1 MPSSENQGSFSRI
14 PFPSFRRGIFS
25 IRSDQIHS
33 VESEQGGSSSQESGG
48 SELRSFQRL
57 VSSRFSDLSVANGE
71 EFLSVSWV
79 RKLLDAFG
87 DCQDEFRAVL
97 CSRKEFV
104 SRQPQDKILSDYF
117 DMNIKALD
125 ICNATRDGIQKIHL
139 WQRHL
144 EIVVSALDPPQQ
156 RMIGESHLRR
166 ARKAMT
172 DLSLAMLDE
181 KDTGSVFSIRNRSFG
196 HHNRTKDH
204 PQRSPRHSRSLS
216 WSVSPSW
223 SASKQLQLIANGLA
237 PPNANEVAATNGLA
251 TLVFTM
257 SHVLLFVMW
266 AIVAAIPCQDH
277 GLQTN
282 ITIPSL
288 FPWSRSLQTL
298 HSRIME
304 ESKKRGRNS
313 NNGLLKEIHQIEKG
327 VHRLSE
333 LLDSPQLPL
342 SSEHK
347 EDVRESVGT
356 LSLVS
361 KTYQTE
367 LGPLE
372 RQLREVFRKIR
383 TCRAEGLE
391 FLANAAAHS

>member
-1 MPSSENQGSFSRI
+1 MPSSENQGFSSRI
-14 PFPSFRRGIFS
+14 PFPSFRRGIFT
-25 IRSDQIHS
+25 IRSDQIQIHS
-33 VESEQGGSSSQESGG
+33 VENEQGGSSSQG

-97 CSRKEFV
+97 SSSKEFV
-104 SRQPQDKILSDYF
+104 SKQPQDKILSDYF

-125 ICNATRDGIQKIHL
+125 ICNATRDGVQKIRS

-156 RMIGESHLRR
+156 RMRR
-166 ARKAMT
+166 ARKALM
-172 DLSLAMLDE
+172 DLSLDMLDE
-181 KDTGSVFSIRNRSFG
+181 KDTGGSVFSIRNRSFG
-196 HHNRTKDH
+196 HHNRTKD
-204 PQRSPRHSRSLS
+204 SPRHSRSLS

-237 PPNANEVAATNGLA
+237 LPNAATNGLA

-257 SHVLLFVMW
+257 SHVLLFVLW
-266 AIVAAIPCQDH
+266 AVVAAIPCQDR

-282 ITIPSL
+282 ITIPTL

-298 HSRIME
+298 HSRITE
-304 ESKKRGRNS
+304 ESKKRGRS
-313 NNGLLKEIHQIEKG
+313 SNGLLRETHLVEKG
-327 VHRLSE
+327 VHRLTE
-333 LLDSPQLPL
+333 LIDSPQLPL
-342 SSEHK
+342 SEEHK
-347 EDVRESVGT
+347 EDMRESVET
-356 LSLVS
+356 LSRVS

-372 RQLREVFRKIR
+372 HQLREVFRKIR
-383 TCRAEGLE
+383 SCRAEGLE
-391 FLANAAAHS
+391 FLANAHS

>member
-1 MPSSENQGSFSRI
+1 MPSSENQGSSSRI
-14 PFPSFRRGIFS
+14 PFPSFRRAIFA

-33 VESEQGGSSSQESGG
+33 VECEQGSSSQEYQD
-48 SELRSFQRL
+48 SELKSFQRL
-57 VSSRFSDLSVANGE
+57 VSTRFSDLSVVNGE
-71 EFLSVSWV
+71 EFLSISWI

-87 DCQDEFRAVL
+87 DCQDEFRSVL
-97 CSRKEFV
+97 CNSKEFI
-104 SRQPQDKILSDYF
+104 SKQPQDKILSEYF

-144 EIVVSALDPPQQ
+144 EIVVSALDPPQR

-166 ARKAMT
+166 ARKALM
-172 DLSLAMLDE
+172 DLTLAMLDE

-204 PQRSPRHSRSLS
+204 PQRSPRHTRSLS

-223 SASKQLQLIANGLA
+223 SASKQLQLIANSLVL
-237 PPNANEVAATNGLA
+237 PNANEIAATNGLA
-251 TLVFTM
+251 ILVFTM
-257 SHVLLFVMW
+257 SHVLLFVLW
-266 AIVAAIPCQDH
+266 TIVASIPCQDH
-277 GLQTN
+277 GLQIN
-282 ITIPSL
+282 ITIPSH
-288 FPWSRSLQTL
+288 FPWSRSLQIL

-313 NNGLLKEIHQIEKG
+313 NGLLKEIHQIEKG
-327 VHRLSE
+327 VHYLSE
-333 LLDSPQLPL
+333 LVDSAQLPL
-342 SSEHK
+342 SEEHK
-347 EDVRESVGT
+347 EEVRESVEK

-372 RQLREVFRKIR
+372 RQLRDIFKKIR

-391 FLANAAAHS
+391 FLANAAAAH